1 MGPLGAGRYASGTP
15 SARVEG
21 ALADGTDFAL
31 PLTAAQDRALAPPWD
46 PRGAHAWRRRRAPL
60 PGSTTT

>member
-46 PRGAHAWRRRRAPL
+46 PRGAHA
-60 PGSTTT
+60 

>member
-1 MGPLGAGRYASGTP
+1 MGPLGTGRYASGTP

-21 ALADGTDFAL
+21 ALADGTDL
-31 PLTAAQDRALAPPWD
+31 LSAACCALAPPWD

-60 PGSTTT
+60 PGSATT